1 MRIDLDAIRARVH
14 DRQRLR
20 AERRAALRDVG
31 IPLLEPKPRP
41 RRLRAIV
48 ARVLPWRKG

>member
-1 MRIDLDAIRARVH
+1 MRIDLDEI
-14 DRQRLR
+14 RQRVQDRRRLR
-20 AERRAALRDVG
+20 TERRAALRDIGVT
-31 IPLLEPKPRP
+31 LLEPKPRP